1 MSTRSSLLRS
11 TLAVGIIGGVV
22 LGTREGIATFAAN
35 AFADPGQHAVS
46 YLVVP
51 VAVWCVLAPL
61 ALVPVAALGRLVG
74 VGGVPFLAGALATL
88 GVSLAVLPVLEES
101 LAQVSAVGVVL
112 DGWAS
117 GILVLAVSTL
127 VVAAGV
133 AGRATGTMLERRSV
147 RMRRA
152 LVGGASM
159 IGLAS
164 LGLTARLVAIEVAP
178 AIRPLDVTEATANDA
193 RMDAPNVL
201 LVSIDTL
208 RADALGTYGAPAGAT
223 PALDRLAADGVTF
236 EHATS
241 TAPWTLPSMAS
252 ILTGLY
258 PRHHGAG
265 AIANRRDPLGRA
277 PLAADVPTLAAT
289 LRDAGYRTHAIVTNP
304 YLLARSGLSRGFQ
317 SYDNLTFISEA
328 MVSGRGNAAQWLLD
342 HVAPQLVAGD
352 RGEDVSDAA
361 VRWLAGADRARPFFL
376 WLHYV
381 DPHGPYG
388 ARAGTRH
395 KSFRGEV
402 TFGAGAVALDLGS
415 TSPDPVRLRS
425 GEIRLGDDDK
435 RRVRAL
441 YDDEVAEVDRQVG
454 RVLDALAAQGLAD
467 DTLVVCVSDHGEE
480 FWDHGGVEHGHT
492 LYDELLHVPW
502 LMRWPSR
509 LPAGRRVRT
518 VVSTVDVAPT
528 VQELIGL
535 PTSAALD
542 GVSAVGAVRGADA
555 DGRAVLSEN
564 LLFAEER
571 VALRTADAKY
581 VRWADGREEA
591 YDLGR
596 DPGERRDLAGVETF
610 VAPLAARLDALERAM
625 PPAVVARDGAQL
637 PAAALRALGYVQ

>member
-1 MSTRSSLLRS
+1 MTPARELR
-11 TLAVGIIGGVV
+11 LAVGIGLLGGVL
-22 LGTREGIATFAAN
+22 LGAREGVVTLAAN
-35 AFADPGQHAVS
+35 AFAEADRYAMA
-46 YLVVP
+46 YLVAP
-51 VAVWCVLAPL
+51 VAVWCLLGP
-61 ALVPVAALGRLVG
+61 ALMLGVWLVARPAGGARASTYAAAL
-74 VGGVPFLAGALATL
+74 A
-88 GVSLAVLPVLEES
+88 
-101 LAQVSAVGVVL
+101 AVGVLLALLPWVADSFTEMRATGVEPRL
-112 DGWAS
+112 AVVAAVA
-117 GILVLAVSTL
+117 ILVGALILAAGL
-127 VVAAGV
+127 VVGAATARGAERWPRPFQTSLVAAGV
-133 AGRATGTMLERRSV
+133 LAVAAWGWTGHFLIGRLRPPDVSRAVATAGRA
-147 RMRRA
+147 
-152 LVGGASM
+152 
-159 IGLAS
+159 
-164 LGLTARLVAIEVAP
+164 AP
-178 AIRPLDVTEATANDA
+178 G
-193 RMDAPNVL
+193 APNVL

-208 RADALGTYGAPAGAT
+208 RADEVGVYGSPHGNT

-388 ARAGTRH
+388 ASAGTRH

-441 YDDEVAEVDRQVG
+441 YDDEIAEVDRQVG
-454 RVLDALAAQGLAD
+454 RVLDALAEQGLAD
-467 DTLVVCVSDHGEE
+467 NTLVVCVSDHGEE

-518 VVSTVDVAPT
+518 VVSTIDVAPT

-542 GVSAVGAVRGADA
+542 GVSGGRRRARRRRGRACRPQREPAVRRGTGRAAHRRREVRAVGGRSRRG
-555 DGRAVLSEN
+555 
-564 LLFAEER
+564 
-571 VALRTADAKY
+571 LRP
-581 VRWADGREEA
+581 RPRS
-591 YDLGR
+591 R
-596 DPGERRDLAGVETF
+596 
-610 VAPLAARLDALERAM
+610 
-625 PPAVVARDGAQL
+625 
-637 PAAALRALGYVQ
+637 